1 MDEGSE
7 RVFEGQGEPLRLEDQ
22 HFLDCL
28 GHGAAP
34 LSDGRSGVE
43 VVRVLE
49 QADAQLRQFLTATA
63 KETA

>member
-7 RVFEGQGEPLRLEDQ
+7 RIYEGQGDPLRLEDQ

-28 GHGAAP
+28 ASGAAP
-34 LSDGRSGVE
+34 LSDGHSGVE

-49 QADAQLRQFLTATA
+49 EADAQLRQDLNPTA